1 MTNRQITLQKLQ
13 RTNTDISITR
23 SLKDLSLAESHFADD
38 DNIKTFYMK
47 QYSDSFKK
55 IKSLQKV
62 RRELENE
69 LSLTI
74 NVFDN
79 MEYAL

>member
-23 SLKDLSLAESHFADD
+23 SLKDLSLAESHFTDD
-38 DNIKTFYMK
+38 DNIKSFYMK
-47 QYSDSFKK
+47 QYSDSYKK

-62 RRELENE
+62 RKALENE
-69 LSLTI
+69 LLI
-74 NVFDN
+74 EFNQN
-79 MEYAL
+79 